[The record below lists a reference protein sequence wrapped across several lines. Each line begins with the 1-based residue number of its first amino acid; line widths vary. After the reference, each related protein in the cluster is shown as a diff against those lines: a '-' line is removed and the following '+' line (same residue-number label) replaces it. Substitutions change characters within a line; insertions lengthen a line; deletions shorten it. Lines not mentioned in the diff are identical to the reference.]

1 MYLERED
8 VLVDRQMLRVQ
19 SKSRYGEDGNLLY
32 EYKAKANSER
42 EVPISKELMQRIV
55 NHMNAPGRPKSRI
68 VFCTSTGRPDTHL
81 WDKLQAIAKRAGL
94 GGFDLKTFRATRATD
109 WLRPKELGGWGY
121 DIQTVRDL
129 LGHDADSES
138 IWSYLRA
145 VDKEIIVADI
155 NKQQEEAE
163 QKRRQIELSMTSAV
177 SLDDGAL
184 RVSGV
189 VVAHGFPLAP

>member
-1 MYLERED
+1 MHPAGQSLE
-8 VLVDRQMLRVQ
+8 LCSARQLDARTLICGTNFRRLR
-19 SKSRYGEDGNLLY
+19 
-32 EYKAKANSER
+32 SER
-42 EVPISKELMQRIV
+42 GWGDS
-55 NHMNAPGRPKSRI
+55 N
-68 VFCTSTGRPDTHL
+68 
-81 WDKLQAIAKRAGL
+81 
-94 GGFDLKTFRATRATD
+94 LKTFRATRATD